1 VTALDLAQYA
11 FFVLLITLPAPL
23 LGHYLARVY
32 QGERVWLSPL
42 IGPLERGLYRLA
54 GVDPTTEQGWAAYAR
69 GVLAVSVAG
78 FLALYSVLRLQGLL
92 PWNPQGLPG
101 VSPARAFNTAVSFVT
116 NTNWQAY
123 SGEVALS
130 YFSQM
135 VGLTVQ
141 NFVSAALGM
150 AVAMALFRGL
160 ARKTTQSI
168 GNIYVDLTR
177 GLLYVLL
184 PLAIPFA
191 LLLIWQGVPQTLGA
205 YVSAT
210 GLEGAQ
216 QTLAV
221 GPAASQ
227 IAIKQ
232 LGTNGGGFFGVNSA
246 HPFENPTAVTNLLQ
260 VVAILL
266 LPAAFPFA
274 FGRMVGDVRQG
285 TAIFS
290 AMMVLF
296 VGGMGLAAWAERQP
310 IPACAELPV
319 DQSAGNLEGKEARFG
334 VGGST
339 LWALATTAAS
349 NGSVNAMH
357 DSLSPLGGLVAMVNM
372 MLGEVVFGGVGA
384 GMYGMIL
391 FVVLTVFLAGLMVG
405 RTPEYL
411 GKKIEAREV
420 KHAVL
425 ALLVTPL
432 GVLVLGALAA
442 VLPAAVA
449 SIGHPG
455 PHGLSRV
462 LYAYASATG
471 NNGSAFAGFAADT
484 PYQNTLLGLAM
495 LAGRYVPILALLAIA
510 GSLASKKTVPAG
522 SGTFPTDGPLF
533 VTLLVVVVLM
543 VGGITFFPA
552 LALGPIA
559 EHLAMLEAA
568 LF

>member
-1 VTALDLAQYA
+1 VTTIDLAQYA
-11 FFVLLITLPAPL
+11 FFILLITVPAPF
-23 LGHYLARVY
+23 LGRYLARVY

-42 IGPLERGLYRLA
+42 LRPLERRLYRLA
-54 GVDPTTEQGWAAYAR
+54 GIDPTTEQGWAAYAR

-78 FLALYSVLRLQGLL
+78 FLTLYTVLRVQGLL
-92 PWNPQGLPG
+92 PWNPQDLPG
-101 VSPARAFNTAVSFVT
+101 LSPPLAFNTAVSFVT

-123 SGEVALS
+123 SGEVVLS
-130 YFSQM
+130 YLSQM

-141 NFVSAALGM
+141 NFLSAALGM
-150 AVAMALFRGL
+150 AAAVALFRGL
-160 ARKTTQSI
+160 SRKNTPLV
-168 GNIYVDLTR
+168 GNFYVDLTR

-191 LLLIWQGVPQTLGA
+191 LLLVWQGVPQTLGP
-205 YVSAT
+205 YPSAT
-210 GLEGAQ
+210 GLEGVE

-246 HPFENPTAVTNLLQ
+246 HPFENPTAFTHLLQ

-285 TAIFS
+285 TAIFL
-290 AMMVLF
+290 AMLVLF
-296 VGGMGLAAWAERQP
+296 LGGSGATTWAERQP
-310 IPACAELPV
+310 IPVYAELPV
-319 DQSAGNLEGKEARFG
+319 DHSAGNLEGKKTRFG
-334 VGGST
+334 VGGSA
-339 LWALATTAAS
+339 LWAAATTAAA

-357 DSLSPLGGLVAMVNM
+357 DSFTPIGGLVAMVNM
-372 MLGEVVFGGVGA
+372 MLGEIVFGGVGA
-384 GMYGMIL
+384 GMYGMLL

-411 GKKIEAREV
+411 GKKLEAREV
-420 KHAVL
+420 KLAML
-425 ALLVTPL
+425 ALLITPL

-442 VLPAAVA
+442 VLPAAAA

-495 LAGRYVPILALLAIA
+495 LVGRYVPILALLAIA
-510 GSLASKKTVPAG
+510 GSLAAKKTVPAG

-533 VTLLVVVVLM
+533 VTLLVLVILM
-543 VGGITFFPA
+543 LGGLTFFPA

-559 EHLAMLEAA
+559 EHLAALDAA
-568 LF
+568 LL